1 MFVKKFHAP
10 LAVSLSAVLC
20 CSGAFARNSVIDAP
34 PSAPPFAQAS
44 SSPAVS
50 LRETRNLL
58 DTYLK
63 PSSQATR
70 ELQSGL
76 QRLSR
81 VCEMGKP
88 APQGHERSLIDLKSQ
103 LKSAHVELMGVELN
117 LQQVLNA
124 YTQNSR
130 ITRLQACRYVPT
142 FVPLSFTCEGFR
154 QDSAR
159 LAVAEKS
166 SLQLVNEARQRL
178 DFYDQ
183 LMSLEIRGCTRTGFT
198 MKLWET
204 EQTYLWPT
212 LTGFP
217 GFLGTVL
224 STTAAD

>member
-10 LAVSLSAVLC
+10 LAVSLSAVLSC
-20 CSGAFARNSVIDAP
+20 GVVFAKNSVTEVAP
-34 PSAPPFAQAS
+34 PATFSQAPS
-44 SSPAVS
+44 SSQAS

-63 PSSQATR
+63 PSVQATR

-81 VCEMGKP
+81 VCEMGRP
-88 APQGHERSLIDLKSQ
+88 MPQGLEPSLTDLRSQVKTAQID
-103 LKSAHVELMGVELN
+103 LMGVELH
-117 LQQVLNA
+117 LQQVLKA

-154 QDSAR
+154 QDSTR
-159 LAVAEKS
+159 LGIAENS
-166 SLQLVNEARQRL
+166 TRQLVNEARQRL
-178 DFYDQ
+178 DFYEQ
-183 LMSLEIRGCTRTGFT
+183 LMNLESRGCTRTGFT

-217 GFLGTVL
+217 SLLGTL
-224 STTAAD
+224 LKTTAAD

>member
-1 MFVKKFHAP
+1 MFVKKFHAS
-10 LAVSLSAVLC
+10 LAVSLSAVLSC
-20 CSGAFARNSVIDAP
+20 GGAFAKTSVTEVLPPGPFTQAP
-34 PSAPPFAQAS
+34 S
-44 SSPAVS
+44 SSQAT

-58 DTYLK
+58 DSYLK
-63 PSSQATR
+63 PSVQATR

-103 LKSAHVELMGVELN
+103 VKSAHVELMGVELN

-154 QDSAR
+154 QDTNR
-159 LAVAEKS
+159 LVMAENS
-166 SLQLVNEARQRL
+166 TRQLVNEARQRL

-183 LMSLEIRGCTRTGFT
+183 LMSLESRGCTRAGFT

>member
-1 MFVKKFHAP
+1 MFAKKFHAP
-10 LAVSLSAVLC
+10 LAVSLSAVLSC
-20 CSGAFARNSVIDAP
+20 GGAFAKSSVTEVPASGPFVQAP
-34 PSAPPFAQAS
+34 S
-44 SSPAVS
+44 SSLAS

-63 PSSQATR
+63 PSVQATR

-76 QRLSR
+76 LRLSR
-81 VCEMGKP
+81 VCEMGRP
-88 APQGHERSLIDLKSQ
+88 VPQGLERSLTDLRSQVKTAQID
-103 LKSAHVELMGVELN
+103 LMGVELN

-154 QDSAR
+154 QDSTR
-159 LAVAEKS
+159 LVMAES
-166 SLQLVNEARQRL
+166 STRQLVNEARQRL
-178 DFYDQ
+178 DFYEQ
-183 LMSLEIRGCTRTGFT
+183 LMNLESRGCTRTGFT

-212 LTGFP
+212 LIGFQSL
-217 GFLGTVL
+217 LGTVL
-224 STTAAD
+224 KTTTAD

>member
-20 CSGAFARNSVIDAP
+20 SSGAFARNSVIDAP
-34 PSAPPFAQAS
+34 PSGPPFAQAS

-76 QRLSR
+76 QRLGR
-81 VCEMGKP
+81 VCELGKP
-88 APQGHERSLIDLKSQ
+88 APQGHERSLIELKSQ
-103 LKSAHVELMGVELN
+103 VKSAHVELMGVELN

-166 SLQLVNEARQRL
+166 SLLLVNEARQRL

-224 STTAAD
+224 STTAVD